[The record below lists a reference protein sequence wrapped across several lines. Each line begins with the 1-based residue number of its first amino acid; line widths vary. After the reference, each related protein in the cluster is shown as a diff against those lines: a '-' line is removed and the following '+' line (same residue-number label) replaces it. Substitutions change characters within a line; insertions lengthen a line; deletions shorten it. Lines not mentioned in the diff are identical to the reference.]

1 MMSEFNPM
9 WEIFKD
15 NISQFVVVLTKL
27 STYYIPTTILVL
39 LLVVQ
44 YIHGILLSP
53 IFIHFTQ
60 KNLVAKSTIPLSTES
75 FCNLKIFL
83 HLLRLLDSSVT
94 KSECGRCRDWISL
107 YGIFPKTSLN
117 VNLHRGGSACNVT
130 YCIELRVGKSHQ
142 MFWCLAVTAEIYTH
156 LNS

>member
-1 MMSEFNPM
+1 MSEFNPM

-15 NISQFVVVLTKL
+15 NRSQFVVVLTKL

-60 KNLVAKSTIPLSTES
+60 KNLVAKSTIQNHSVI
-75 FCNLKIFL
+75 CNFSPSAS
-83 HLLRLLDSSVT
+83 DWFDFSVT

-130 YCIELRVGKSHQ
+130 YWYEMRVGKSHQ
-142 MFWCLAVTAEIYTH
+142 MFWCLAVTAEI
-156 LNS
+156 

>member
-15 NISQFVVVLTKL
+15 NRSQFVVVLTINL
-27 STYYIPTTILVL
+27 SYTYYYSSITTGSGSISMGYCK
-39 LLVVQ
+39 VQ
-44 YIHGILLSP
+44 
-53 IFIHFTQ
+53 FIHYSKEFGS
-60 KNLVAKSTIPLSTES
+60 KEHNTES
-75 FCNLKIFL
+75 FCNLQFFSICF
-83 HLLRLLDSSVT
+83 RLLDFSVT

-142 MFWCLAVTAEIYTH
+142 MFWCLAVTAEI
-156 LNS
+156 